1 MSVGVKQDWLVC
13 FPCWNPQSPWKKRK
27 LLVYA
32 CTSKGKMAFSLIFVY
47 TTCSSRCRTCPSQ
60 GLRYRRQAVSWGY
73 LDQSQLARAQSQWQ
87 LGQMWP
93 PRWCLT
99 SQSPENTM
107 LETSPNVP
115 KFLLQGDFKEVLKIV
130 PKKNKRSCWHL
141 SPWRLWLLMKMKNI
155 SMTAFTPKK
164 LWPGDQNCSPFC
176 TFSSVPNMF
185 SK

>member
-1 MSVGVKQDWLVC
+1 MSVGVTLDWLVC

-130 PKKNKRSCWHL
+130 PKKKQTF
-141 SPWRLWLLMKMKNI
+141 LLTFI
-155 SMTAFTPKK
+155 SMKTVTANENVHDCFHPQKIVTWRPKLLSFLYFFK
-164 LWPGDQNCSPFC
+164 CPKYVF
-176 TFSSVPNMF
+176 
-185 SK
+185 